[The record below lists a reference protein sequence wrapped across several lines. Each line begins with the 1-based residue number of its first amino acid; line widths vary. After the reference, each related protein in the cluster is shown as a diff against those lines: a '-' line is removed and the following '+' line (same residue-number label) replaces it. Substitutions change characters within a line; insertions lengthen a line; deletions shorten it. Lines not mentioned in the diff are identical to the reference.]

1 MTAADRP
8 LPADALHLLTTD
20 PGPWLSCDDCFR
32 LVDRYVEALL
42 AGGSE
47 PTGGTE
53 LTGGTEP
60 VAAELAAM
68 PAHLSG
74 CSACAEEATTLLL
87 LAATDRGVDPAEALH
102 RLSAV

>member
-8 LPADALHLLTTD
+8 LPTAALHLLTTD
-20 PGPWLSCDDCFR
+20 PGPWMSCDDCFR

-42 AGGSE
+42 SD
-47 PTGGTE
+47 
-53 LTGGTEP
+53 GTEP
-60 VAAELAAM
+60 ISDELAAM

-87 LAATDRGVDPAEALH
+87 LAATDEGLDPADALH
-102 RLSAV
+102 RLTAP

>member
-8 LPADALHLLTTD
+8 LTTDALHLLTTD

-42 AGGSE
+42 SDGTA
-47 PTGGTE
+47 PTSD
-53 LTGGTEP
+53 
-60 VAAELAAM
+60 ELAAM

-87 LAATDRGVDPAEALH
+87 LTATDEGIDPAQALH
-102 RLSAV
+102 RLSAR